1 MVQVLVQRLLT
12 AMAYRQQRQKFQ
24 VRPKTAGAD
33 FQALHLVATKLQLKR
48 NKNEI
53 ETARVSISET
63 KIRQDE
69 SHIKRMCSAAGFCCR
84 AVRIWHWCARALRP
98 LHPLTPPA
106 DDPNMTR

>member
-53 ETARVSISET
+53 ETREFQFQKPKYDKMSRISSECAQL
-63 KIRQDE
+63 RDF
-69 SHIKRMCSAAGFCCR
+69 AAER
-84 AVRIWHWCARALRP
+84 
-98 LHPLTPPA
+98 
-106 DDPNMTR
+106 